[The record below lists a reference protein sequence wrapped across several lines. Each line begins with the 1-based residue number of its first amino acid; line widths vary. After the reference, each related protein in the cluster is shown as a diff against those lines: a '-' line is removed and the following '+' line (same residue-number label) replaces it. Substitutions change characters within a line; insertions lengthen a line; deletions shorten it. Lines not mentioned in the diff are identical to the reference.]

1 MIPMRPGANALM
13 KLIPNHSI
21 LEQKNNP
28 QTILPLSE
36 VRRVVLILMRSY
48 FAKHIIITVIPLRL
62 PVHTGCPIPCLPL
75 IACDRSR
82 KTETC

>member
-28 QTILPLSE
+28 QTILPWSE
-36 VRRVVLILMRSY
+36 VMRVVLILMRSY
-48 FAKHIIITVIPLRL
+48 VAKELSSL
-62 PVHTGCPIPCLPL
+62 L
-75 IACDRSR
+75 ILFIYL
-82 KTETC
+82 